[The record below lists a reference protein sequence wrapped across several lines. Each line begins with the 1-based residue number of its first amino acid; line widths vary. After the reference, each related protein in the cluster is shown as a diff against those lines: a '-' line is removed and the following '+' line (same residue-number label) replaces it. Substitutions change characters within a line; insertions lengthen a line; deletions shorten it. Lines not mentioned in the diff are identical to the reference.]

1 MCVFARARALVL
13 LAIVLIFDE
22 LPKTNMRSHVGD
34 LGDESWVVG
43 PNVEWTTHRFQQFL
57 LFWVGHVLKY
67 SIWYWSDEL
76 ARPLMDQAALLQAAG
91 SGRMQEDRS
100 GEALSEQSFKARA
113 WTKAYYWTDNNF
125 LTCRQ
130 IVSQQWKNL
139 FDRREVY

>member
-57 LFWVGHVLKY
+57 LF
-67 SIWYWSDEL
+67 
-76 ARPLMDQAALLQAAG
+76 
-91 SGRMQEDRS
+91 
-100 GEALSEQSFKARA
+100 
-113 WTKAYYWTDNNF
+113 
-125 LTCRQ
+125 
-130 IVSQQWKNL
+130 
-139 FDRREVY
+139 